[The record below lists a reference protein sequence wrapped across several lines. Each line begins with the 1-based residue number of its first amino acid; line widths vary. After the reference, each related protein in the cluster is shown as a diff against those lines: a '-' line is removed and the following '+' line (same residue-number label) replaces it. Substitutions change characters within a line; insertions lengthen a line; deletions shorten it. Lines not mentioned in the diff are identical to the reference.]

1 MVRATAAIFLLVG
14 AFALA
19 ACDTAEERAEA
30 HYQRGLQLI
39 EAGEVER
46 AMVELRNV
54 FRLDGN
60 HHEARL
66 VYANQLVEMG
76 EIAEAVGQFRR
87 LVEQDWANVEG
98 HKNLAELA
106 FAIDDFQTGVT
117 HTERAYELDPT
128 DPEIR
133 ARKAM
138 IDFYDGRREEGRAM
152 ARAVLEERPD
162 LLPARMLLV
171 WDRWERGDFA
181 AMHTLIDAGLEVS
194 PESWE
199 LHSARFWLLEREG
212 DSAAVGEQLH
222 RMAELYPDNDMVL
235 QWLTGWHLQEG
246 DVDAAEAVL
255 RARTATI
262 RADTPERTEADLRLV
277 HFLLDVRGR
286 EAARA
291 ELERLAAEASDAHP
305 YRRAL
310 AGLEMDAG
318 NVERAVAMLEEI
330 ISTAEP
336 SDARRDSQVVL
347 AEILLATGR
356 VEESEAL
363 VEAVLAEDANHVGS
377 LKLRARRQIDTD
389 RPDDAVRTLRA
400 ALHQEPRDA
409 SLLTLMAAAHER
421 AGAHELAGDRLA
433 MAVQVSERA
442 PAESLRYA
450 RFLLTQGRDGAA
462 EAVLVDSLRRHP
474 DAPDLLVALGRIHL
488 QRQDWAQAGRVARR
502 LRDVGSPEAERL
514 AAALEADVLRGQSRF
529 EEAIETIR
537 GLETDSARAVAGIV
551 QTYLLADNLDG
562 ARAYV
567 DDMLAR
573 TPEDRGIGMIRA
585 ALLVL
590 AGEIMEAE
598 EAYRAIIADAAAYAP
613 AYVSLHGLLL
623 GDGRSEE
630 AAEILQA
637 GLEATGGDANLM
649 FLEAGRL
656 EREGDFEG
664 AIAIYEDLYARDTTS
679 VLVAN
684 NLASLIATHRA
695 DPADLERAFSIARR
709 LRDTDVPQFADT
721 YGWILARRGDP
732 EAALPYLERA
742 AAALIRDPL
751 VQYHLGATQYR
762 LGKMAAARETLERSL
777 AIAGPESTLPQM
789 REVRSLLDAISDGET
804 AMSSPAAPDRALRD
818 PSN

>member
-1 MVRATAAIFLLVG
+1 MARATAAIFLLAG
-14 AFALA
+14 ALALA

-30 HYQRGLQLI
+30 HYQRGLQLL
-39 EAGEVER
+39 EEGEVER

-106 FAIDDFQTGVT
+106 FAIDDYETGVT
-117 HTERAYELDPT
+117 HAERAYALDPD

-138 IDFYDGRREEGRAM
+138 VDYYDGRREEGRSM

-171 WDRWERGDFA
+171 WDRWERQDFA
-181 AMHTLIDAGLEVS
+181 GMHALIDEGLEMA
-194 PESWE
+194 PDAWD

-212 DSAAVGEQLH
+212 DTARVGEQLY
-222 RMAELYPDNDMVL
+222 RMAELFPDDDRVA
-235 QWLTGWHLQEG
+235 QWLISWHLDEG
-246 DVDAAEAVL
+246 DVDAAEALL
-255 RARTATI
+255 RQRTAAMP
-262 RADTPERTEADLRLV
+262 ADTPERTEADLRLV
-277 HFLLDVRGR
+277 HFLLEVRGR

-291 ELERLAAEASDAHP
+291 ELEQLAAEAADVQP

-318 NVERAVAMLEEI
+318 NVERAVAMLEDV
-330 ISTAEP
+330 ISAAEP
-336 SDARRDSQVVL
+336 SDGRRDSQVVL

-356 VEESEAL
+356 VEESDAL
-363 VEAVLAEDANHVGS
+363 VEAVLTEDATHIAG

-400 ALHQEPRDA
+400 ALHEEPRDA
-409 SLLTLMAAAHER
+409 SLLTLMATAHER
-421 AGAHELAGDRLA
+421 AGAHELAGERLA
-433 MAVQVSERA
+433 MAVQVSDRA

-450 RFLLTQGRDGAA
+450 RFLLANGRDGGA
-462 EAVLVDSLRRHP
+462 EAVIVDSLRRH
-474 DAPDLLVALGRIHL
+474 AANPDLLVALGRIHL
-488 QRQDWAQAGRVARR
+488 QRQDWAQAGQVVRR
-502 LRDVGSPEAERL
+502 LRAGATPEAERL

-529 EEAIETIR
+529 EEALDTIR
-537 GLETDSARAVAGIV
+537 SLPETDSARAMGGIV

-562 ARAYV
+562 ARTYV

-573 TPEDRGIGMIRA
+573 NAGDRGIRMIQA
-585 ALLVL
+585 ALMVL
-590 AGEIMEAE
+590 AGEIAEAE
-598 EAYRAIIADAAAYAP
+598 EAYRAIIADASAYAP
-613 AYVSLHGLLL
+613 AYVALHGLLL
-623 GDGRSEE
+623 ADGRSGE
-630 AAEILQA
+630 AAGILQA
-637 GLEATGGDANLM
+637 GLAAAPGDPSLM
-649 FLEAGRL
+649 LLEAGRL
-656 EREGDFEG
+656 EREGDVEG
-664 AIAIYEDLYARDTTS
+664 AIAIYEDLYARDTAS

-684 NLASLIATHRA
+684 NLASLIATHRT

-709 LRDTDVPQFADT
+709 LRGTDVPQFADT
-721 YGWILARRGDP
+721 YGWILARRGDH

-742 AAALIRDPL
+742 AAALAGDPL

-762 LGKMAAARETLERSL
+762 LGKTAAARETLER
-777 AIAGPESTLPQM
+777 AVAMAGPDSTLPQM
-789 REVRSLLDAISDGET
+789 REARSLLGAIGDAET
-804 AMSSPAAPDRALRD
+804 AMSPAAPD
-818 PSN
+818 

>member
-1 MVRATAAIFLLVG
+1 MARATAAILLLAG
-14 AFALA
+14 ALALA

-30 HYQRGLQLI
+30 HYQRGLQLL

-60 HHEARL
+60 HHDARL

-87 LVEQDWANVEG
+87 LLEQDWTNVEG

-106 FAIDDFQTGVT
+106 FAIDDYQTAAT

-138 IDFYDGRREEGRAM
+138 VDYYDGRQEEGRAM

-171 WDRWERGDFA
+171 WDRWERQDFA
-181 AMHTLIDAGLEVS
+181 GMHALIDAGLEAA

-199 LHSARFWLLEREG
+199 LHSARFWLLERE
-212 DSAAVGEQLH
+212 DDTAAVGEQLH
-222 RMAELYPDNDMVL
+222 RMAELYPDSDMVA
-235 QWLTGWHLQEG
+235 QWLIGWHLREG
-246 DVDAAEAVL
+246 DADAAEAIL
-255 RARTATI
+255 RERTASMP
-262 RADTPERTEADLRLV
+262 ADTPERIEADLRLV
-277 HFLLDVRGR
+277 HFLLAVRGP
-286 EAARA
+286 EAARG
-291 ELERLAAEASDAHP
+291 ELERLAAEAADVQP

-310 AGLEMDAG
+310 AGLDMDAG
-318 NVERAVAMLEEI
+318 NVERAIATLEEI

-336 SDARRDSQVVL
+336 SDARRDSQIVL

-356 VEESEAL
+356 MEESDAL
-363 VEAVLAEDANHVGS
+363 VETVLTEDANHVGG

-421 AGAHELAGDRLA
+421 AGAYELAGERLA

-450 RFLLTQGRDGAA
+450 RFLLKNDRDGAA
-462 EAVLVDSLRRHP
+462 EAVIVDSLRRHP
-474 DAPDLLVALGRIHL
+474 EDPDLLVALGRLHL
-488 QRQDWAQAGRVARR
+488 QRQDWAQAGQVARR
-502 LRDVGSPEAERL
+502 LRAGDAPAAERL

-529 EEAIETIR
+529 EEALDTIR
-537 GLETDSARAVAGIV
+537 SLSETDSARALVGIV
-551 QTYLLADNLDG
+551 QTYLLADNLAG

-573 TPEDRGIGMIRA
+573 APGDRGIRMINA

-590 AGEIMEAE
+590 AGESAEAE
-598 EAYRAIIADAAAYAP
+598 EVYRAIIADAAAYAP
-613 AYVSLHGLLL
+613 AYVALHGLLF
-623 GDGRSEE
+623 GDGRTDE
-630 AAEILQA
+630 AAEILREGLAATA
-637 GLEATGGDANLM
+637 GDPNLM

-664 AIAIYEDLYARDTTS
+664 AIAIYEDLYARDTAS

-695 DPADLERAFSIARR
+695 DAAELERAFSIARR
-709 LRDTDVPQFADT
+709 LRGTDVPQFADT
-721 YGWILARRGDP
+721 YGWILSRRGDH

-742 AAALIRDPL
+742 AAALAGDPL
-751 VQYHLGATQYR
+751 VQYHLGVTQYR
-762 LGKMAAARETLERSL
+762 LGKTAAARETLERAL
-777 AIAGPESTLPQM
+777 ASAGPDSTLPQM
-789 REVRSLLDAISDGET
+789 REVRSLLDAIGAAET
-804 AMSSPAAPDRALRD
+804 AMSPAADD
-818 PSN
+818 

>member
-1 MVRATAAIFLLVG
+1 MARATAAILLLAG
-14 AFALA
+14 ALALA

-30 HYQRGLQLI
+30 HYQRGLQLL

-60 HHEARL
+60 HHDARL

-87 LVEQDWANVEG
+87 LLEQDWTNVEG

-106 FAIDDFQTGVT
+106 FAIDDYQTAAT

-138 IDFYDGRREEGRAM
+138 VDYYDGRQEEGRAM

-171 WDRWERGDFA
+171 WDRWERQDFA
-181 AMHTLIDAGLEVS
+181 GMHALIDAGLEAA

-199 LHSARFWLLEREG
+199 LHSARFWLLERE
-212 DSAAVGEQLH
+212 DDTAAVGEQLH
-222 RMAELYPDNDMVL
+222 RMAELYPDSDMVA
-235 QWLTGWHLQEG
+235 QWLIGWHLREG
-246 DVDAAEAVL
+246 DADAAEAIL
-255 RARTATI
+255 RERTASMP
-262 RADTPERTEADLRLV
+262 ADTPERIEADLRLV
-277 HFLLDVRGR
+277 HFLLAVRGP
-286 EAARA
+286 EAARG
-291 ELERLAAEASDAHP
+291 ELERLAAEAADVQP

-310 AGLEMDAG
+310 AGLDMDAG
-318 NVERAVAMLEEI
+318 NVERAIATLEEI

-336 SDARRDSQVVL
+336 SDARRDSQIVL

-356 VEESEAL
+356 MEESDAL
-363 VEAVLAEDANHVGS
+363 VETVLTEDANHVGG

-421 AGAHELAGDRLA
+421 AGAYELAGERLA

-450 RFLLTQGRDGAA
+450 RFLLKNDRDGAA
-462 EAVLVDSLRRHP
+462 EAVIVDSLRRHP
-474 DAPDLLVALGRIHL
+474 EDPDLLVALGRLHL
-488 QRQDWAQAGRVARR
+488 QRQDWAQAGQVARR
-502 LRDVGSPEAERL
+502 LRAGDAPAAERL

-529 EEAIETIR
+529 EEALDTIR
-537 GLETDSARAVAGIV
+537 SLSETDSARALVGIV
-551 QTYLLADNLDG
+551 QTYLLADNLAG

-573 TPEDRGIGMIRA
+573 APGDRGIRMINA

-590 AGEIMEAE
+590 AGESAEAE
-598 EAYRAIIADAAAYAP
+598 EVYRAIIADAAAYAP
-613 AYVSLHGLLL
+613 AYVALHGLLF
-623 GDGRSEE
+623 GDGRTDE
-630 AAEILQA
+630 AAEILREGLAATA
-637 GLEATGGDANLM
+637 GDPNLM

-664 AIAIYEDLYARDTTS
+664 AIAIYEDLYARDTAS

-695 DPADLERAFSIARR
+695 DAAELERAFSIARR
-709 LRDTDVPQFADT
+709 LRGTDVPQFADT
-721 YGWILARRGDP
+721 YGWILSRRGDH

-742 AAALIRDPL
+742 AAALAGDPL
-751 VQYHLGATQYR
+751 VQYHLGVTQYR
-762 LGKMAAARETLERSL
+762 LGKTAAARETLERAL
-777 AIAGPESTLPQM
+777 ASAGPDSTLPQM
-789 REVRSLLDAISDGET
+789 REVRSLLDAIGAAET
-804 AMSSPAAPDRALRD
+804 AMSPAAGD
-818 PSN
+818 